1 MKKINTT
8 FISGLLYEHDLQ
20 LKTTGENSKNPGTE
34 YISGTISIATDDAVT
49 NIVPVHFTYVTSKTA
64 KGNGNATFN
73 LLSDIINGTV
83 KSVMEH
89 GQEVANKLRIDS
101 AIGLNDFYTNR
112 DGEETL
118 VSAKRNEGGFV
129 HTTKDLDKKES
140 NRNTFTV
147 DMLITGLRRIE
158 EDVEKEL
165 PEKMIVKGE
174 IFDFRGSLLP
184 VEFTALNPDAMDYFE
199 SLEPSQKNPVFT
211 RVWGNQ
217 VSTVI
222 KSKRVTKSAFGE
234 DMVREV
240 QSNRKDWVI
249 TGANPEPYDF
259 DTEKTITAEEVKK
272 ARADREIYLAEVK
285 QRYQEY
291 QASKGVAATAKAPV
305 KKGDFNF

>member
-147 DMLITGLRRIE
+147 DMLITGVRRIE

-249 TGANPEPYDF
+249 TGANPEPYEF

>member
-222 KSKRVTKSAFGE
+222 KSKRITKSAFGE

-249 TGANPEPYDF
+249 TGANPEPYEF

-291 QASKGVAATAKAPV
+291 QASKGAAATAKAPV

>member
-222 KSKRVTKSAFGE
+222 KSKRITKSAFGE

-249 TGANPEPYDF
+249 TGANPEPYEF

>member
-1 MKKINTT
+1 MKKINAT

-49 NIVPVHFTYVTSKTA
+49 NIVPVHFTYVTSKTV

-73 LLSDIINGTV
+73 LLSDIINGTI

-129 HTTKDLDKKES
+129 HTTKDLDEKES

-147 DMLITGLRRIE
+147 DMLIIGLRRVE

-165 PEKMIVKGE
+165 PEKMIVKGA

-199 SLEPSQKNPVFT
+199 SLEPSSKNPVFT

-217 VSTVI
+217 VSTVV
-222 KSKRVTKSAFGE
+222 KTKRVTKSAFGE

-249 TGANPEPYDF
+249 TGANPEPYEF
-259 DTEKTITAEEVKK
+259 DTEGTITAEEVKK
-272 ARADREIYLAEVK
+272 AQADREVYLAEVK

-291 QASKGVAATAKAPV
+291 QASRGTAAAAKAPV